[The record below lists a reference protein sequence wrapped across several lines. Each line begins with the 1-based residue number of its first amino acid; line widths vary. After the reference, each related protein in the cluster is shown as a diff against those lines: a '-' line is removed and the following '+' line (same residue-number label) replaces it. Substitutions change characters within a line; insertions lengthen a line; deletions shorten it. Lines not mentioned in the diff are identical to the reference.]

1 MTNNQ
6 LQSSFSNS
14 SNSSMSLSPDSSS
27 SSIGNRNLGAIVQSN
42 GQSNNPTMNASK
54 VQEQVESFKKFNQH
68 NMIHLTRHLHRQVT
82 VNMNKRLEACGY
94 KDVATRHLSVFDHL
108 DFDGTNIVTLA
119 NRANITKQAMGK
131 LVREVSTAGY
141 VMTQPDKSDSR
152 SVIVKFSDKG
162 LHFLHNVQKE
172 TNKAREVVLKSAAV
186 SHDEVMTT
194 IETLTRILGF
204 FDNTPS
210 LQNELFLN

>member
-1 MTNNQ
+1 MTSN
-6 LQSSFSNS
+6 LFQSSFNNP
-14 SNSSMSLSPDSSS
+14 SNSSMSLSPDGSS
-27 SSIGNRNLGAIVQSN
+27 SSIGNRNLGAI

-141 VMTQPDKSDSR
+141 VITQPDKSDSR

-204 FDNTPS
+204 FDKTPS
-210 LQNELFLN
+210 LQNELFLT

>member
-1 MTNNQ
+1 MTSN
-6 LQSSFSNS
+6 LFQSSFNNP
-14 SNSSMSLSPDSSS
+14 SNSSMSLSPDGSS
-27 SSIGNRNLGAIVQSN
+27 SSIGNRNLGAI

-68 NMIHLTRHLHRQVT
+68 NMVHLTRHLHRQVT

-162 LHFLHNVQKE
+162 LHFLRNVQKE

-186 SHDEVMTT
+186 SQDEVMTT

-204 FDNTPS
+204 FDNTPL
-210 LQNELFLN
+210 LQNELFLT

>member
-1 MTNNQ
+1 MTSN
-6 LQSSFSNS
+6 LFQSSFNNPSNS
-14 SNSSMSLSPDSSS
+14 SKSVSTDSSS
-27 SSIGNRNLGAIVQSN
+27 SSIGNRNLGAI

-141 VMTQPDKSDSR
+141 VITQPDKSDSR

-186 SHDEVMTT
+186 SQDEVMTT

-210 LQNELFLN
+210 LQNELFLT

>member
-6 LQSSFSNS
+6 LQSSFNKS

-27 SSIGNRNLGAIVQSN
+27 SSIGNRNLGAI
-42 GQSNNPTMNASK
+42 GPSNNPTMNASK

-152 SVIVKFSDKG
+152 SVIVQFSDKG

-172 TNKAREVVLKSAAV
+172 TNNRAKLC
-186 SHDEVMTT
+186 
-194 IETLTRILGF
+194 
-204 FDNTPS
+204 
-210 LQNELFLN
+210 